1 MTKPCEDEQLAIL
14 IDRDGLGAAVDFAKR
29 TL

>member
-1 MTKPCEDEQLAIL
+1 MTKPCEDERLAIL

-29 TL
+29 T